1 MPRSLQSLSTLDST
15 LRTIQVQSLFSAFSP
30 ALRSELRSNA
40 ARRVFQDGAMI
51 QHRGDQSDG
60 FYIVARGQVKL
71 GHLNADG
78 DMQVL
83 LLLGPNDSFGELACL
98 GEFRRV
104 VDAQALGETEV
115 SWISD
120 RVFQTAIGNDAQHA
134 QQLIR
139 LLAGQL
145 QESLDQLI
153 VFRKMPAAKRLA
165 QTLLA
170 MAEGRAAPVRLAI
183 RKQDLAELVGVSRM
197 TITTTLDSLEG
208 KGFLTRFYRGLEISD
223 PDAMRRWMRG

>member
-1 MPRSLQSLSTLDST
+1 MPRSLQSVSTLDST

-40 ARRVFQDGAMI
+40 TRRVFQDGAMI
-51 QHRGDQSDG
+51 QHRGDLGDG
-60 FYIVARGQVKL
+60 FYIVERGHVKL

-170 MAEGRAAPVRLAI
+170 MAEGRAAPVRRVADDDHDHAGHARRQGLF
-183 RKQDLAELVGVSRM
+183 DPLLSRSRNFGSGCDAP
-197 TITTTLDSLEG
+197 LDAWLKPSAS
-208 KGFLTRFYRGLEISD
+208 K
-223 PDAMRRWMRG
+223 PHP